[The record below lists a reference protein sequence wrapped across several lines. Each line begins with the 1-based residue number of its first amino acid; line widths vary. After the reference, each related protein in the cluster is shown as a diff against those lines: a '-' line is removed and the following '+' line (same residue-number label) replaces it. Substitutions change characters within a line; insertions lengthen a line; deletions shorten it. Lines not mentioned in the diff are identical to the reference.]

1 MQANIREDKKM
12 IILITMLS
20 LIILVII
27 GIREDNDKND
37 RWPGDPN
44 GNGNLN
50 TIL

>member
-1 MQANIREDKKM
+1 MQTYIRKNKEIM
-12 IILITMLS
+12 PILIMSIIIILF
-20 LIILVII
+20 IIIA
-27 GIREDNDKND
+27 RERNDKND